1 MTNRERR
8 RYPRV
13 PNNLGA
19 YVTIA
24 DESFPAKARDV
35 APSGIRLECSD
46 AIQERLIELLFS
58 LPGDDTPVAADCAV
72 NYLRSSAGGAHL
84 LGLLFRDVSP
94 IDEARLSRYFERND
108 PRKKIS

>member
-46 AIQERLIELLFS
+46 AIQERL
-58 LPGDDTPVAADCAV
+58 
-72 NYLRSSAGGAHL
+72 
-84 LGLLFRDVSP
+84 
-94 IDEARLSRYFERND
+94 ARLRTLSGEYPMMATIPLSPPIAR
-108 PRKKIS
+108 